1 MGKGSIAGNIEKFI
15 ETCRRHHLKI
25 TPQRVAI
32 YRELLQ
38 SDMHPSADAL
48 YQIVQKEYPNISFD
62 TVNRTLLTFVNIGIA
77 SVVEIFGGAKRFDP
91 NLTDHHHLHCIECG
105 KITDFHDRSFDR
117 LADPEDV
124 PDDFRIL
131 GKRIIFKGI
140 CSECRRK
147 KPLN

>member
-1 MGKGSIAGNIEKFI
+1 
-15 ETCRRHHLKI
+15 
-25 TPQRVAI
+25 VAI
-32 YRELLQ
+32 YRKLLQ

-62 TVNRTLLTFVNIGIA
+62 TVNRTLLTFVNIGLA

-147 KPLN
+147 KPLNGC